1 MLRQCEFAA
10 RGAQAVD
17 DLDGHDVRRA
27 DCLRNSEGDGL
38 QVQTIG
44 EVAKRGIGPG

>member
-1 MLRQCEFAA
+1 VLRSGC
-10 RGAQAVD
+10 
-17 DLDGHDVRRA
+17 H
-27 DCLRNSEGDGL
+27 RNSEGDGL